1 MASDVVRMTSNIY
14 HEHGRAFLERPH
26 RWRRQV
32 MAASLVVGAPLIG
45 VPLVLSALH
54 FLLEARFNRSL
65 LRDMSKHPELRV
77 PELA

>member
-1 MASDVVRMTSNIY
+1 
-14 HEHGRAFLERPH
+14 
-26 RWRRQV
+26 